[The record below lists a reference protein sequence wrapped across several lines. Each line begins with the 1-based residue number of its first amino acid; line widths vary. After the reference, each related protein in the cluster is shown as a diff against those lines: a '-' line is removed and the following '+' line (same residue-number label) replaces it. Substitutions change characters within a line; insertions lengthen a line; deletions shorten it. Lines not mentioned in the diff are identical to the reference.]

1 MSDLQSDHEFK
12 HESRDTYILRRMKE
26 DREQV
31 MVESDEAILDKQI
44 GGDHYKDCK
53 IQPVEYIHAN
63 QLDYFEGNV
72 IKYVTRHRTK
82 GEGKKDIEKAIH
94 YAELILELYYK

>member
-1 MSDLQSDHEFK
+1 MPDYKDDQELNN
-12 HESRDTYILRRMKE
+12 ESRDKYILRRLRE
-26 DREQV
+26 DREK
-31 MVESDEAILDKQI
+31 VETIKEGEALDKQI